1 MKPTE
6 IPRRLGRSLVR
17 STIGTFPFFD
27 LGLKVRGLP
36 RYASVRRF
44 EHREAKTIVKNFGTT
59 PTAEIV
65 TVIPTYKRPRQL
77 VEAINSALAQT
88 IADHIVIV
96 IDDGAGLPELPHDP
110 RLFAASLTRNQGTV
124 STTRNVG
131 ILSTRS
137 TYLAFL
143 DDDNTW
149 RADHLSRALAELQRG
164 ADLTYSALERT
175 DIHGKVIDVFSV
187 PFDRRAC
194 REKSFADANSIVV
207 RRDRRTLFSRA
218 PRPFGSFPREDWEF
232 AYRLSRRLATV
243 HIPEPTV
250 TYVVHDDSF
259 YTDWAGPSDK

>member
-1 MKPTE
+1 MKPAD
-6 IPRRLGRSLVR
+6 IPRRLGRPLVR
-17 STIGTFPFFD
+17 ATIGTFPFFD
-27 LGLKVRGLP
+27 LGLKIRGLP
-36 RYASVRRF
+36 RLASVRRF
-44 EHREAKTIVKNFGTT
+44 EHREAKTIIDALGAA
-59 PTAEIV
+59 PSAEIV

-77 VEAINSALAQT
+77 LEAIDSALAQT
-88 IADHIVIV
+88 VDDHIVMV
-96 IDDGAGLPELPHDP
+96 IDDGAGLPTLPDDP
-110 RLFAASLTRNQGTV
+110 RLYAASLTRNQGTV

-137 TYLAFL
+137 TYSAFL

-149 RADHLSRALAELQRG
+149 RPDHLANALAELRRG

-175 DIHGKVIDVFSV
+175 DVHGNVIDVFSV

-250 TYVVHDDSF
+250 TYVVHDESF
-259 YTDWAGPSDK
+259 YTDWAGPAAT